1 MSTNHWPDTTR
12 VEHGDF
18 TFDLARAAVRNVRY
32 KNVQIIDLLYTA
44 IRPWDWSTLDADE
57 HSEDV
62 KVTGDTCVITIK
74 DLFAGA
80 LDARTE
86 ITISTDN
93 KFTVTYELRGLAEYS
108 VNRWGICF
116 CLNSA
121 DWMGSTVHS
130 QGNQY
135 QLPAAISPQRV
146 VDGVTQGLFPAA
158 NQMHFIAPD
167 NRSIKVNST
176 GKVLE
181 AEDQRNWTDNT
192 YKIYSGSLS
201 EPRPYVASAGSAWSQ
216 SVTFEIDPPSKQVAD
231 GSKIVVK
238 EIESLPSIGLQFNA
252 DSLLPTDALNTALFF
267 LDIDHIRVNE
277 ESLTAQK
284 INSISANGLIV
295 EAALLSS
302 HSGEKLHQDI
312 AHLNKQIPAGSRIL
326 IQREGREIVEQLD
339 LPTNKSLSSFIPG
352 TDAYLVDL
360 HRNKYDFGESISYS
374 MVPTLHSS
382 DTETIFK
389 TLYTQAESINFAQ
402 EFLAPQVLI
411 SPITFSTRGNPETGH
426 SRDQRINFAS
436 PEMAL
441 RVRTIE
447 GAAWTLG
454 SIFALASAGAYSGT
468 WHELF
473 GEYGVIY
480 PDSDAIKFS
489 PTFHALSALG
499 AHHAHQITIAT
510 SLDNSWVAF
519 ENREAKKIVVASLR
533 PWALEITPKVLAGY
547 KTLQSLRASEC
558 EKASQIMDWWSYAEI
573 TPIAADSPLTLTA
586 FEIAIIRG

>member
-44 IRPWDWSTLDADE
+44 IRPWDWSTLDPDE

-86 ITISTDN
+86 ITISTNN
-93 KFTVTYELRGLAEYS
+93 KITVNYELRGLAEYS

-146 VDGVTQGLFPAA
+146 VDGITQGLFPAG
-158 NQMHFIAPD
+158 NQMHFVAPD

-181 AEDQRNWTDNT
+181 AEDQRNWTDNS

-216 SVTFEIDPPSKQVAD
+216 SVTFEIDLPSKQVAD

-238 EIESLPSIGLQFNA
+238 EIESLPSIGLQFNT

-284 INSISANGLIV
+284 INTVSANGLIV

-326 IQREGREIVEQLD
+326 IQREGREIVEHLD
-339 LPTNKSLSSFIPG
+339 LPPNKSLSSFIPG

-360 HRNKYDFGESISYS
+360 HRNKYNFGESISYS

-426 SRDQRINFAS
+426 SREQRINFAS

-480 PDSDAIKFS
+480 PDSDAVKFS

-519 ENREAKKIVVASLR
+519 ENREVKKIVVASLR

-547 KTLQSLRASEC
+547 KTLQSLRANES

-573 TPIAADSPLTLTA
+573 TPIAPEAPLTLTP

>member
-44 IRPWDWSTLDADE
+44 IRPWDWSTLDPDE

-62 KVTGDTCVITIK
+62 KVTGDICVITIK

-86 ITISTDN
+86 ITISKEN
-93 KFTVTYELRGLAEYS
+93 EFTVAYELRGLAEYS

-121 DWMGSTVHS
+121 DWMGSAVHS

-146 VDGVTQGLFPAA
+146 VDGITQGLFPAA
-158 NQMHFIAPD
+158 NQMHFVAPD

-201 EPRPYVASAGSAWSQ
+201 EPRPFVTSAGSAWSQ
-216 SVTFEIDPPSKQVAD
+216 SVTFEIDPPSAQVAD

-238 EIESLPSIGLQFNA
+238 EIESLPSIGLQFNT

-284 INSISANGLIV
+284 INSVSANGLIV

-326 IQREGREIVEQLD
+326 IQREGREIVELLD
-339 LPTNKSLSSFIPG
+339 LPPNKSLSSFIPG

-360 HRNKYDFGESISYS
+360 HRNKYNFGESISYS
-374 MVPTLHSS
+374 MAPTVHSS

-426 SRDQRINFAS
+426 AREQRINFAS

-473 GEYGVIY
+473 GEHGVIY
-480 PDSDAIKFS
+480 PDSDAVKFS

>member
-1 MSTNHWPDTTR
+1 MSINHWPDTTR

-18 TFDLARAAVRNVRY
+18 TFDLARAAVRNVQY
-32 KNVQIIDLLYTA
+32 KGVQMIDLLYTA
-44 IRPWDWSTLDADE
+44 IRPWDWSTLEPDE

-62 KVTGDTCVITIK
+62 KITGDVCVITIK
-74 DLFAGA
+74 DLFADS
-80 LDARTE
+80 LDARTV
-86 ITISTDN
+86 ITISNANTFN
-93 KFTVTYELRGLAEYS
+93 VAYELRGLAEYS

-121 DWMGSTVHS
+121 DWMGSS
-130 QGNQY
+130 IDSKDGQFR
-135 QLPAAISPQRV
+135 LPESISPQRV
-146 VDGVTQGLFPAA
+146 VEGVTQGLFPAA
-158 NQMHFIAPD
+158 NEMHFVAPD
-167 NRSIKVNST
+167 NRSLKVNST

-201 EPRPYVASAGSAWSQ
+201 EPRPYVASAGSIWSQ
-216 SVTFEIDPPSKQVAD
+216 SVIFEFDSPSKPVPDA
-231 GSKIVVK
+231 SKIVVK
-238 EIESLPSIGLQFNA
+238 EIDSLPSIGVQFNT
-252 DSLLPTDALNTALFF
+252 DSLLPVDTLDTAFVL
-267 LDIDHIRVNE
+267 LDIDHIRINE

-284 INSISANGLIV
+284 INSVSANGLIV

-302 HSGEKLHQDI
+302 NSGEKLHQDI

-326 IQREGREIVEQLD
+326 IQREGREIVEESD
-339 LPTNKSLSSFIPG
+339 LPQNKSLSSFIPG

-360 HRNKYDFGESISYS
+360 HRNKYKFGESVSYS

-382 DTETIFK
+382 DTETIFR
-389 TLYTQAESINFAQ
+389 TLQTQTESISFAQ

-426 SRDQRINFAS
+426 ARDQRINFANS
-436 PEMAL
+436 EIAL
-441 RVRTIE
+441 RIRTIE

-473 GEYGVIY
+473 GKFGLIY
-480 PDSDAIKFS
+480 SEDSAIKFS

-510 SLDNSWVAF
+510 SQDNSWVAF

-547 KTLQSLRASEC
+547 KTMQSLRASEC
-558 EKASQIMDWWSYAEI
+558 EKASQIMDWWSFAQI
-573 TPIAADSPLTLTA
+573 TQISADSPLTLTP
-586 FEIAIIRG
+586 FEIAIIQG

>member
-32 KNVQIIDLLYTA
+32 KNIQIIDLLYTA
-44 IRPWDWSTLDADE
+44 IRPWDWSTLDPDQ

-62 KVTGDTCVITIK
+62 KVTGDICVITIK
-74 DLFAGA
+74 DSFAGA
-80 LDARTE
+80 LDAQTE
-86 ITISTDN
+86 ITISKDN
-93 KFTVTYELRGLAEYS
+93 KFTVAYELRGLAEYS

-121 DWMGSTVHS
+121 DWMGSTVKS
-130 QGNQY
+130 QGNEY

-158 NQMHFIAPD
+158 NEMLFAATDQ
-167 NRSIKVNST
+167 RSIKVVST

-201 EPRPYVASAGSAWSQ
+201 EPRPFVTSAGSLWQQ
-216 SVTFEIDPPSKQVAD
+216 SVTFEISPPNTQLPD
-231 GSKIVVK
+231 GSKIIVK
-238 EIESLPSIGLQFNA
+238 EIDSLPSIGLQFNT
-252 DSLLPTDALNTALFF
+252 DSLLPLDALNNALFL
-267 LDIDHIRVNE
+267 LDIDHIRINE

-284 INSISANGLIV
+284 INTVSTNGLIV

-302 HSGEKLHQDI
+302 HSGDQLHRDI
-312 AHLNKQIPAGSRIL
+312 EHLNKQIPAGSRIL
-326 IQREGREIVEQLD
+326 IQREGREIVEIGD
-339 LPTNKSLSSFIPG
+339 LPKNQSLSSFIPG

-360 HRNKYDFGESISYS
+360 HRNKYEFGESISYS
-374 MVPTLHSS
+374 MVPTVHSS
-382 DTETIFK
+382 DVETIFK
-389 TLYTQAESINFAQ
+389 TLYTQRESIQFAQ
-402 EFLAPQVLI
+402 EFLAQQVLV

-426 SRDQRINFAS
+426 ARDQRINFAN

-441 RVRTIE
+441 RIRTIE

-473 GEYGVIY
+473 GEFGIIY
-480 PDSDAIKFS
+480 PDGDAIKFS
-489 PTFHALSALG
+489 PTFHALAALG
-499 AHHAHQITIAT
+499 AHHAHEITIAT

-519 ENREAKKIVVASLR
+519 ENREAKKIVVTSLR
-533 PWALEITPKVLAGY
+533 PWAIEITANVLAGY
-547 KTLQSLRASEC
+547 ETIQSLRASEA
-558 EKASQIMDWWSYAEI
+558 EKASQIMDWWSYAET
-573 TPIAADSPLTLTA
+573 TPIFSGLPLTLA
-586 FEIAIIRG
+586 PFEIAIIRG

>member
-44 IRPWDWSTLDADE
+44 IRPWDWSTLDPDQ

-62 KVTGDTCVITIK
+62 KVTSDICVITIK
-74 DLFAGA
+74 DSFAGS
-80 LDARTE
+80 LDAQSE
-86 ITISTDN
+86 ITISKDN
-93 KFTVTYELRGLAEYS
+93 KFTVAYELRGLAEYS

-121 DWMGSTVHS
+121 DWMGSTVKS
-130 QGNQY
+130 QGNEY

-158 NQMHFIAPD
+158 NEMLFAATDQ
-167 NRSIKVNST
+167 RSIKVVST

-201 EPRPYVASAGSAWSQ
+201 EPRPFVASAGSLWQQ
-216 SVTFEIDPPSKQVAD
+216 SVTFEISPPNKQVPD
-231 GSKIVVK
+231 GSKIVVN
-238 EIESLPSIGLQFNA
+238 EIDSLPSIGLQFNT
-252 DSLLPTDALNTALFF
+252 DSLLPLDALNNALFL
-267 LDIDHIRVNE
+267 LDIDHVRINE

-284 INSISANGLIV
+284 INTVSTNGLIV

-302 HSGEKLHQDI
+302 HSGDKLHRDI
-312 AHLNKQIPAGSRIL
+312 EHLNKQIPAGSRIL
-326 IQREGREIVEQLD
+326 IQREGREIVEIGD
-339 LPTNKSLSSFIPG
+339 LPKNQSLSSFIPG

-360 HRNKYDFGESISYS
+360 HRNKYQFGESISYS
-374 MVPTLHSS
+374 MVPTVHSS
-382 DTETIFK
+382 DVETIFK
-389 TLYTQAESINFAQ
+389 TLYTQRESIQFAQ
-402 EFLAPQVLI
+402 EFLAQQVLV
-411 SPITFSTRGNPETGH
+411 SPITFSTRGNTETGH
-426 SRDQRINFAS
+426 ARDQRINFAN

-441 RVRTIE
+441 RIRTIE

-473 GEYGVIY
+473 GEFGIIY
-480 PDSDAIKFS
+480 PDGDAIKFS
-489 PTFHALSALG
+489 PTFHALAALG
-499 AHHAHQITIAT
+499 AHHAHEITIAT

-533 PWALEITPKVLAGY
+533 PWAIEITANVLAGY
-547 KTLQSLRASEC
+547 ETIQSLHASES
-558 EKASQIMDWWSYAEI
+558 EKASQIMDWWSYAET
-573 TPIAADSPLTLTA
+573 TPIFSGLPLTLA
-586 FEIAIIRG
+586 PFEIAIIRG

>member
-18 TFDLARAAVRNVRY
+18 TFELARAAVRNVRY

-44 IRPWDWSTLDADE
+44 IRPWDWSTLDPDQ

-62 KVTGDTCVITIK
+62 KVTDDICIITIK

-86 ITISTDN
+86 ITISKDN
-93 KFTVTYELRGLAEYS
+93 KFTVAYELRGLAEYS

-121 DWMGSTVHS
+121 DWMGSTVKS
-130 QGNQY
+130 KGNEY
-135 QLPAAISPQRV
+135 QLPATISPQRV

-158 NQMHFIAPD
+158 NEMLFAATDQ
-167 NRSIKVNST
+167 RSIKVVST

-201 EPRPYVASAGSAWSQ
+201 EPRPFVTSAGSLWRQ
-216 SVTFEIDPPSKQVAD
+216 SVTFEISPPNKQVPD
-231 GSKIVVK
+231 GSKIVVN
-238 EIESLPSIGLQFNA
+238 EIDSLPSIGLQFNT
-252 DSLLPTDALNTALFF
+252 DSLLPHDALNNALFL
-267 LDIDHIRVNE
+267 LDIDHIRINE

-284 INSISANGLIV
+284 INTVSTNGLIV

-302 HSGEKLHQDI
+302 HSGDKLHRDI
-312 AHLNKQIPAGSRIL
+312 EHLNRQIPAGSRIL
-326 IQREGREIVEQLD
+326 IQREGREIVEIGD
-339 LPTNKSLSSFIPG
+339 LPKNKSLSSFVPG

-360 HRNKYDFGESISYS
+360 HRNKYEFGESISYS
-374 MVPTLHSS
+374 MVPTVHSS
-382 DTETIFK
+382 DIETIFK
-389 TLYTQAESINFAQ
+389 TLYTQRESIQFAQ
-402 EFLAPQVLI
+402 EFLAKQVLV

-426 SRDQRINFAS
+426 ARDQRINFAN

-441 RVRTIE
+441 RIRTIE

-473 GEYGVIY
+473 GEFGIIY
-480 PDSDAIKFS
+480 PDGDAIKFS
-489 PTFHALSALG
+489 PTFHALAALG
-499 AHHAHQITIAT
+499 AHHAHEITIAT

-533 PWALEITPKVLAGY
+533 PWAIEITAKVLAGY
-547 KTLQSLRASEC
+547 ETIQSLRASESD
-558 EKASQIMDWWSYAEI
+558 KASQIMDWWSYAET
-573 TPIAADSPLTLTA
+573 TPIFGGLPLTLA
-586 FEIAIIRG
+586 PFEIAIIRG

>member
-1 MSTNHWPDTTR
+1 MSANHWPDTTR

-18 TFDLARAAVRNVRY
+18 TFDLARAAIRNVRY
-32 KNVQIIDLLYTA
+32 KKFQIIDLLYTA
-44 IRPWDWSTLDADE
+44 IRPWDWSTLDPDE

-62 KVTGDTCVITIK
+62 KVTGDLCVITIK

-80 LDARTE
+80 LDARTV
-86 ITISTDN
+86 ITVSSDN
-93 KFTVTYELRGLAEYS
+93 KFTVAYELRGLAEYS

-121 DWMGSTVHS
+121 DWMGSTVQS
-130 QGNQY
+130 VGNEY
-135 QLPAAISPQRV
+135 ILPAAISPQRV
-146 VDGVTQGLFPAA
+146 VDGITQGLFPAA
-158 NQMHFIAPD
+158 NQMQFIAPD

-201 EPRPYVASAGSAWSQ
+201 EPRPFVASAGSIWSQ
-216 SVTFEIDPPSKQVAD
+216 SVTFEIDPPSNQVPD

-238 EIESLPSIGLQFNA
+238 EIDSLPSIGLQFNT
-252 DSLLPTDALNTALFF
+252 DSLLPADALNTALFF

-277 ESLTAQK
+277 ESVTAQK
-284 INSISANGLIV
+284 INAVSANGLIV

-302 HSGEKLHQDI
+302 NSGEKLHQDI
-312 AHLNKQIPAGSRIL
+312 AHLNKQMPAGSRIL

-339 LPTNKSLSSFIPG
+339 LPPNKSLSSFIPG

-360 HRNKYDFGESISYS
+360 HRNKYQFGDSISYS
-374 MVPTLHSS
+374 MVPTVHSS

-389 TLYTQAESINFAQ
+389 TLYTQIESINFAQ

-426 SRDQRINFAS
+426 ARDQRINFANL
-436 PEMAL
+436 EMAL
-441 RVRTIE
+441 RIRTIE

-473 GEYGVIY
+473 GDYGVMY
-480 PDSDAIKFS
+480 PDDDAVKFS
-489 PTFHALSALG
+489 PTFHALTALG

-533 PWALEITPKVLAGY
+533 PWPLEITPKVLAGY
-547 KTLQSLRASEC
+547 ETLQSLRASEC

-573 TPIAADSPLTLTA
+573 TPIAPETPLTLTA

>member
-44 IRPWDWSTLDADE
+44 IRPWDWSTLDPDQ

-62 KVTGDTCVITIK
+62 KVDGDICTITIK

-86 ITISTDN
+86 ITITKDN
-93 KFTVTYELRGLAEYS
+93 KFTISYELRGLAEYS
-108 VNRWGICF
+108 VNRWGVCF
-116 CLNSA
+116 CLNTA
-121 DWMGSTVHS
+121 DWMGSTVKS
-130 QGNQY
+130 QSNQY

-158 NQMHFIAPD
+158 NQMLIAAPD
-167 NRSIKVNST
+167 NRSIKVTST

-181 AEDQRNWTDNT
+181 VEDQRNWTDNT

-201 EPRPYVASAGSAWSQ
+201 EPRPFVTSAGSLWQQ
-216 SVTFEIDPPSKQVAD
+216 SVTFEISPPSKQVPD

-238 EIESLPSIGLQFNA
+238 EIDSLPSIGLQFNT
-252 DSLLPTDALNTALFF
+252 DPLLPLDALNTALFL
-267 LDIDHIRVNE
+267 LDIDHMRINE

-284 INSISANGLIV
+284 IISASTNGLIV

-302 HSGEKLHQDI
+302 HSGDKLHREVE
-312 AHLNKQIPAGSRIL
+312 HLNKQIPAGSRVL
-326 IQREGREIVEQLD
+326 IHREGRGIIEVSD
-339 LPTNKSLSSFIPG
+339 LPKNKSLSSFIPG

-360 HRNKYDFGESISYS
+360 HRNKYNFGESISYS

-389 TLYTQAESINFAQ
+389 TLYTQRESIQFVQ

-426 SRDQRINFAS
+426 SRDQRINFAN

-441 RVRTIE
+441 RIRTIE

-473 GEYGVIY
+473 GEFGIIY
-480 PDSDAIKFS
+480 PDGDAIKFT

-499 AHHAHQITIAT
+499 AHHSDEITIAT

-533 PWALEITPKVLAGY
+533 PWAIEITANVLAGY
-547 KTLQSLRASEC
+547 KTIQSLHASEC
-558 EKASQIMDWWSYAEI
+558 EKASQIMDWWSYAET
-573 TPIAADSPLTLTA
+573 TPISGGSPLTLTP

>member
-44 IRPWDWSTLDADE
+44 IRPWDWSTLDPDQ

-62 KVTGDTCVITIK
+62 KVTGDICIITIK

-80 LDARTE
+80 LDASTE
-86 ITISTDN
+86 ITISKDN
-93 KFTVTYELRGLAEYS
+93 KFTVAYELRGLAEYS

-121 DWMGSTVHS
+121 DWMGSAVKS

-146 VDGVTQGLFPAA
+146 VDGVTQGLFPAS
-158 NQMHFIAPD
+158 NEMLFTAPD
-167 NRSIKVNST
+167 QRSIKVVST

-201 EPRPYVASAGSAWSQ
+201 EPRPFVTSAGSLWQQ
-216 SVTFEIDPPSKQVAD
+216 SVTFEIGPPNKPVAD
-231 GSKIVVK
+231 GSKIIVK
-238 EIESLPSIGLQFNA
+238 EIDSLPSIGLQFNT
-252 DSLLPTDALNTALFF
+252 DSLLPLDVLNTALFL
-267 LDIDHIRVNE
+267 LDIDHIRINE

-284 INSISANGLIV
+284 INTVSTNGLIV

-302 HSGEKLHQDI
+302 HSGDKLHHEI
-312 AHLNKQIPAGSRIL
+312 EHLNKQIPAGSRIL
-326 IQREGREIVEQLD
+326 IQREGREIVEFGD
-339 LPTNKSLSSFIPG
+339 LPKNQSLSSFIPG

-360 HRNKYDFGESISYS
+360 HRNRYEFGESISYS
-374 MVPTLHSS
+374 MVPTVHSS
-382 DTETIFK
+382 DIETIFK
-389 TLYTQAESINFAQ
+389 TLYTQRESIQFAQ
-402 EFLAPQVLI
+402 EFLAKQVLV

-426 SRDQRINFAS
+426 AREQRINFAN

-441 RVRTIE
+441 RIRTIE

-473 GEYGVIY
+473 GEFGIIY
-480 PDSDAIKFS
+480 PDGDAIKFS
-489 PTFHALSALG
+489 PTFHVLAALG
-499 AHHAHQITIAT
+499 AHHAHEITIAT

-533 PWALEITPKVLAGY
+533 PWAIEITANVLAGY
-547 KTLQSLRASEC
+547 ETIQSLRASEC
-558 EKASQIMDWWSYAEI
+558 DKASQIMDWWSYAET
-573 TPIAADSPLTLTA
+573 TPIIGGLPLTLA
-586 FEIAIIRG
+586 PFEIAIIRG

>member
-44 IRPWDWSTLDADE
+44 IRPWDWSTLDPDQ

-62 KVTGDTCVITIK
+62 KVTGDICIITIK

-80 LDARTE
+80 LDASTE
-86 ITISTDN
+86 ITISKDN
-93 KFTVTYELRGLAEYS
+93 KFTVAYELRGLAEYS

-121 DWMGSTVHS
+121 DWMGSAVKS

-146 VDGVTQGLFPAA
+146 VDGVTQGLFPAS
-158 NQMHFIAPD
+158 NEMLFTAPD
-167 NRSIKVNST
+167 QRSIKVVST

-201 EPRPYVASAGSAWSQ
+201 EPRPFVTSAGSLWQQ
-216 SVTFEIDPPSKQVAD
+216 SVTFEIGPPNKPVAD
-231 GSKIVVK
+231 GSKIIVK
-238 EIESLPSIGLQFNA
+238 EIDSLPSIGLQFNT
-252 DSLLPTDALNTALFF
+252 DSLLPLDALNTALFL
-267 LDIDHIRVNE
+267 LDIDHIRINE

-284 INSISANGLIV
+284 INTVSTNGLIV

-302 HSGEKLHQDI
+302 HSGDKLHHEI
-312 AHLNKQIPAGSRIL
+312 EHLNKQIPAGSRIL
-326 IQREGREIVEQLD
+326 IQREGREIVELGD
-339 LPTNKSLSSFIPG
+339 LPKNQSLSSFIPG

-360 HRNKYDFGESISYS
+360 HRNRYEFGESISYS
-374 MVPTLHSS
+374 MVPTVHSS
-382 DTETIFK
+382 DIETIFK
-389 TLYTQAESINFAQ
+389 TLYTQRESIQFAQ
-402 EFLAPQVLI
+402 EFLAKQVLV

-426 SRDQRINFAS
+426 AREQRINFAN

-441 RVRTIE
+441 RIRTIE

-473 GEYGVIY
+473 GEFGIIY
-480 PDSDAIKFS
+480 PDGDAIKFS
-489 PTFHALSALG
+489 PTFHVLAALG
-499 AHHAHQITIAT
+499 AHHAHEITIAT

-533 PWALEITPKVLAGY
+533 PWAIEITANVLAGY
-547 KTLQSLRASEC
+547 ETIQSLRASEC
-558 EKASQIMDWWSYAEI
+558 EKASQIMDWWSYAET
-573 TPIAADSPLTLTA
+573 TPIIGGLPLTLA
-586 FEIAIIRG
+586 PFEIAIIRG

>member
-44 IRPWDWSTLDADE
+44 IRPWDWSTLDPDQ

-62 KVTGDTCVITIK
+62 KVDGDICTITIK

-86 ITISTDN
+86 ITITKDN
-93 KFTVTYELRGLAEYS
+93 KFTISYELRGLAEYS
-108 VNRWGICF
+108 VNRWGVCF
-116 CLNSA
+116 CLNTA
-121 DWMGSTVHS
+121 DWMGSTVKS
-130 QGNQY
+130 QSNQY

-158 NQMHFIAPD
+158 NQMLIAAPD
-167 NRSIKVNST
+167 NRSIKVTST

-201 EPRPYVASAGSAWSQ
+201 EPRPFVTSAGSLWQQ
-216 SVTFEIDPPSKQVAD
+216 SVTFEISPPSKQVPD

-238 EIESLPSIGLQFNA
+238 EIDSLPSIGLQFNT
-252 DSLLPTDALNTALFF
+252 DPLLPLDALNTALFL
-267 LDIDHIRVNE
+267 LDIDHMRINE

-284 INSISANGLIV
+284 IISASTNGLIV

-302 HSGEKLHQDI
+302 HSGDKLHREVE
-312 AHLNKQIPAGSRIL
+312 HLNKQIPAGSRVL
-326 IQREGREIVEQLD
+326 IHREGRGIIEVSD
-339 LPTNKSLSSFIPG
+339 LPKNKSLSSFIPG

-360 HRNKYDFGESISYS
+360 HRNKYNFGESISYS

-389 TLYTQAESINFAQ
+389 TLYTQRESIQFVQ

-426 SRDQRINFAS
+426 SRDQRINFAN

-441 RVRTIE
+441 RIRTIE

-473 GEYGVIY
+473 GEFGIIY
-480 PDSDAIKFS
+480 PDGDAIKFT

-499 AHHAHQITIAT
+499 AHHSDEITIAT

-533 PWALEITPKVLAGY
+533 PWAIEIKANVLAGY
-547 KTLQSLRASEC
+547 KTIQSLHASEC
-558 EKASQIMDWWSYAEI
+558 EKASQIMDWWSYAET
-573 TPIAADSPLTLTA
+573 TPISGGSPLTLA
-586 FEIAIIRG
+586 PFEIAIIRG

>member
-1 MSTNHWPDTTR
+1 VNTNHWPDTTR

-32 KNVQIIDLLYTA
+32 RNVQIIDLLYTA
-44 IRPWDWSTLDADE
+44 IRPWDWSTLDPDE

-62 KVTGDTCVITIK
+62 TVTGDICKITIK

-86 ITISTDN
+86 ITISKDN
-93 KFTVTYELRGLAEYS
+93 KFTVAYELRGLAEYS

-121 DWMGSTVHS
+121 DWMGSSVQS
-130 QGNQY
+130 QGNEY
-135 QLPAAISPQRV
+135 KLPAAISPQRV
-146 VDGVTQGLFPAA
+146 IDGVTQGLFPAA

-201 EPRPYVASAGSAWSQ
+201 EPRPYVASAGSVWSQ
-216 SVTFEIDPPSKQVAD
+216 SVTFEINPLSKSVPD

-238 EIESLPSIGLQFNA
+238 EIDSLPSIGLQFNT
-252 DSLLPTDALNTALFF
+252 DPLLPADTLDTAFIL
-267 LDIDHIRVNE
+267 LDIDHIRINE
-277 ESLTAQK
+277 ESLSAQK
-284 INSISANGLIV
+284 INRVSTNGLIV

-302 HSGEKLHQDI
+302 NSGADLHREI
-312 AHLNKQIPAGSRIL
+312 EHLNKQIPAGSRIL
-326 IQREGREIVEQLD
+326 IQREGREIVEEKD
-339 LPTNKSLSSFIPG
+339 LPPNKSLSSFIPG

-360 HRNKYDFGESISYS
+360 HRNKYNFGESISYS

-389 TLYTQAESINFAQ
+389 TLHTQAESINFAQ

-426 SRDQRINFAS
+426 SRDQRINFAN

-441 RVRTIE
+441 RIRTIE

-454 SIFALASAGAYSGT
+454 SIFALASAGAFSGT

-480 PDSDAIKFS
+480 PESDAIKFS

-519 ENREAKKIVVASLR
+519 ENREVKKIVVASLR

-547 KTLQSLRASEC
+547 KTLQSLRASDC

-573 TPIAADSPLTLTA
+573 TPIAPEAPLTLTP

>member
-1 MSTNHWPDTTR
+1 MSANNWPDTTR

-18 TFDLARAAVRNVRY
+18 TFDLARAAIRNVRY
-32 KNVQIIDLLYTA
+32 KDVQMIDLLYTA
-44 IRPWDWSTLDADE
+44 IRPWDWSTLDPDE

-62 KVTGDTCVITIK
+62 KVTGDKCVITIK

-86 ITISTDN
+86 ITISNANT
-93 KFTVTYELRGLAEYS
+93 FSVAYELHGLAEYS

-121 DWMGSTVHS
+121 DWMGSTVDS
-130 QGNQY
+130 QGNQFR
-135 QLPAAISPQRV
+135 LPESISPQRV

-158 NQMHFIAPD
+158 NEMHFVAPD
-167 NRSIKVNST
+167 NRSLKVNST

-201 EPRPYVASAGSAWSQ
+201 EPRPYVASAGSIWSQ
-216 SVTFEIDPPSKQVAD
+216 SVIFEFDSPSKPVPD

-238 EIESLPSIGLQFNA
+238 EIDSLPSIGVQFNT
-252 DSLLPTDALNTALFF
+252 DSLLPVDTLDTAFVL
-267 LDIDHIRVNE
+267 LDIDHIRINE

-284 INSISANGLIV
+284 INSVSANGLIV

-302 HSGEKLHQDI
+302 NSGEELHQDI

-326 IQREGREIVEQLD
+326 IQREGREIVEESD
-339 LPTNKSLSSFIPG
+339 LPQNKSLSSFIPG
-352 TDAYLVDL
+352 TDAYVVDL
-360 HRNKYDFGESISYS
+360 HRNKYNFGESVSYS

-382 DTETIFK
+382 DTETIFR
-389 TLYTQAESINFAQ
+389 TLQTQTESISFAQ

-426 SRDQRINFAS
+426 ARDQRINFANS
-436 PEMAL
+436 EIAL
-441 RVRTIE
+441 RIRTIE

-473 GEYGVIY
+473 GKFGLIFSE
-480 PDSDAIKFS
+480 DSAIKFS

-547 KTLQSLRASEC
+547 KTMQSLRASEC
-558 EKASQIMDWWSYAEI
+558 VKASQIMDWWSFAQI
-573 TPIAADSPLTLTA
+573 TQISADSPLTLTP

>member
-44 IRPWDWSTLDADE
+44 IRPWDWSTLDPDE

-62 KVTGDTCVITIK
+62 KVTGDICIITIK

-86 ITISTDN
+86 ITISKDN

-146 VDGVTQGLFPAA
+146 VDGITQGLFPAA
-158 NQMHFIAPD
+158 NQMHFVAPD

-201 EPRPYVASAGSAWSQ
+201 EPRPFVTSAGSAWSQ
-216 SVTFEIDPPSKQVAD
+216 SVTFEIDPPSAQVAD

-238 EIESLPSIGLQFNA
+238 EIESLPSIGLQFNT

-284 INSISANGLIV
+284 INSVSANGLIV

-326 IQREGREIVEQLD
+326 IQREGREIVELLD
-339 LPTNKSLSSFIPG
+339 LPPNKSLSSFIPG

-360 HRNKYDFGESISYS
+360 HRNKYNFGESISYS
-374 MVPTLHSS
+374 MAPTVHSS

-426 SRDQRINFAS
+426 AREQRINFAS

-473 GEYGVIY
+473 GEHGVIY
-480 PDSDAIKFS
+480 PDSDAVKFS

>member
-1 MSTNHWPDTTR
+1 VNTNHWPDTTR

-32 KNVQIIDLLYTA
+32 RNVQIIDLLYTA
-44 IRPWDWSTLDADE
+44 IRPWDWSTLDPDE

-62 KVTGDTCVITIK
+62 TVTGDICKITIK

-86 ITISTDN
+86 ITISKDN
-93 KFTVTYELRGLAEYS
+93 KFTVAYELRGLAEYS

-121 DWMGSTVHS
+121 DWMGSSVQS
-130 QGNQY
+130 QGNEY
-135 QLPAAISPQRV
+135 KLPAAISPQRV
-146 VDGVTQGLFPAA
+146 IDGVTQGLFPAA

-201 EPRPYVASAGSAWSQ
+201 EPRPYVASAGSVWSQ
-216 SVTFEIDPPSKQVAD
+216 SVTFEINPPSKPVPD

-238 EIESLPSIGLQFNA
+238 EIDSLPSIGLQFNT
-252 DSLLPTDALNTALFF
+252 DPLLPADTLDTAFIL
-267 LDIDHIRVNE
+267 LDIDHIRINE
-277 ESLTAQK
+277 ESLSAQK
-284 INSISANGLIV
+284 INSVSTNGLIV

-302 HSGEKLHQDI
+302 NSGADLHREI
-312 AHLNKQIPAGSRIL
+312 EHLNKQIPAGSRIL
-326 IQREGREIVEQLD
+326 IQREGREIVEEKD
-339 LPTNKSLSSFIPG
+339 LPPNKSLSSFIPG

-360 HRNKYDFGESISYS
+360 HRNKYNFGESISYS
-374 MVPTLHSS
+374 MAPTVHSS
-382 DTETIFK
+382 DTETVFK
-389 TLYTQAESINFAQ
+389 TLYTQAESIGFAQ

-426 SRDQRINFAS
+426 SRDQRINFAN

-441 RVRTIE
+441 RIRTIE

-454 SIFALASAGAYSGT
+454 SIFALASAGAFSGT

-480 PDSDAIKFS
+480 PESGAIKFS

-519 ENREAKKIVVASLR
+519 ENREVKKIVVASLR

-547 KTLQSLRASEC
+547 KTLQSLRANES

-573 TPIAADSPLTLTA
+573 TPIAPEAPLTLTP

>member
-1 MSTNHWPDTTR
+1 MNTNHWPDTTR

-32 KNVQIIDLLYTA
+32 RNVQIIDLLYTA
-44 IRPWDWSTLDADE
+44 IRPWDWSTLDPDE

-62 KVTGDTCVITIK
+62 TVTGDICKITIK

-86 ITISTDN
+86 ITISKDN
-93 KFTVTYELRGLAEYS
+93 KFTVAYELRGLAEYS

-121 DWMGSTVHS
+121 DWMGSSVQS
-130 QGNQY
+130 QGNEY
-135 QLPAAISPQRV
+135 KLPAAISPQRV
-146 VDGVTQGLFPAA
+146 IDGVTQGLFPAA

-201 EPRPYVASAGSAWSQ
+201 EPRPYVASAGSVWSQ
-216 SVTFEIDPPSKQVAD
+216 SVTFEINPLSKSVPD

-238 EIESLPSIGLQFNA
+238 EIDSLPSIGLQFNT
-252 DSLLPTDALNTALFF
+252 DPLLPADTLDTAFIL
-267 LDIDHIRVNE
+267 LDIDHIRINE
-277 ESLTAQK
+277 ESLSAQK
-284 INSISANGLIV
+284 INRVSTNGLIV

-302 HSGEKLHQDI
+302 NSGADLHREI
-312 AHLNKQIPAGSRIL
+312 EHLNKQIPAGSRIL
-326 IQREGREIVEQLD
+326 IQREGREIVEEKD
-339 LPTNKSLSSFIPG
+339 LPPNKSLSSFIPG

-360 HRNKYDFGESISYS
+360 HRNKYNFGESISYS

-389 TLYTQAESINFAQ
+389 TLHTQAESINFAQ

-426 SRDQRINFAS
+426 SRDQRINFAN

-441 RVRTIE
+441 RIRTIE

-454 SIFALASAGAYSGT
+454 SIFALASAGAFSGT

-480 PDSDAIKFS
+480 PESDAIKFS

-519 ENREAKKIVVASLR
+519 ENREVKKIVVASLR

-547 KTLQSLRASEC
+547 KTLQSLRASDC

-573 TPIAADSPLTLTA
+573 TPIAPEAPLTLTP

>member
-1 MSTNHWPDTTR
+1 MSTKHWPDTTR

-44 IRPWDWSTLDADE
+44 IRPWDWSTLDPDQ
-57 HSEDV
+57 HSEDI
-62 KVTGDTCVITIK
+62 KVTGDICVITIK
-74 DLFAGA
+74 DSFAGS
-80 LDARTE
+80 LDAQTE
-86 ITISTDN
+86 ITISKDN
-93 KFTVTYELRGLAEYS
+93 KFTVAYELRGLAEYS

-121 DWMGSTVHS
+121 DWMGSTVKS
-130 QGNQY
+130 QGNEY

-158 NQMHFIAPD
+158 KEMLFAATDQ
-167 NRSIKVNST
+167 RSIKVVST

-201 EPRPYVASAGSAWSQ
+201 EPRPFVVSAGSLWQQ
-216 SVTFEIDPPSKQVAD
+216 SVTFEISPPNKQVPD
-231 GSKIVVK
+231 GSKIVVN
-238 EIESLPSIGLQFNA
+238 EIDSLPSIGLQFNT
-252 DSLLPTDALNTALFF
+252 DSLLPLDALNNALFL
-267 LDIDHIRVNE
+267 LDIDHIRINE

-284 INSISANGLIV
+284 INTVSTNGLIV

-302 HSGEKLHQDI
+302 HSGDKLHRDI
-312 AHLNKQIPAGSRIL
+312 EHLNKQIPAGSRIL
-326 IQREGREIVEQLD
+326 IQREGREIVEIGD
-339 LPTNKSLSSFIPG
+339 LPKNQSLSSFIPG

-360 HRNKYDFGESISYS
+360 HRNKYEFGESISYS
-374 MVPTLHSS
+374 MVPTVHSS
-382 DTETIFK
+382 DVETIFK
-389 TLYTQAESINFAQ
+389 TLYTQRESIQFAQ
-402 EFLAPQVLI
+402 EFLAQQVLV
-411 SPITFSTRGNPETGH
+411 SPITFSTRGNTETGH
-426 SRDQRINFAS
+426 ARDQRINFAN

-441 RVRTIE
+441 RIRTIE

-473 GEYGVIY
+473 GEFGIIY
-480 PDSDAIKFS
+480 PDGDAIKFS
-489 PTFHALSALG
+489 PTFHALAALG
-499 AHHAHQITIAT
+499 AHHAHEITIAT

-533 PWALEITPKVLAGY
+533 PWAIEITTNVLAGY
-547 KTLQSLRASEC
+547 ETIQSLHASES
-558 EKASQIMDWWSYAEI
+558 EKASQIMDWWSYAET
-573 TPIAADSPLTLTA
+573 TPIFSGLPLTLA
-586 FEIAIIRG
+586 PFEIAIIRG

>member
-32 KNVQIIDLLYTA
+32 RNVQIIDLLYTA
-44 IRPWDWSTLDADE
+44 IRPWDWSTLDPDQ

-62 KVTGDTCVITIK
+62 KVTGDICVITIK
-74 DLFAGA
+74 DSFAGA
-80 LDARTE
+80 LNAQTE
-86 ITISTDN
+86 ITISKDN
-93 KFTVTYELRGLAEYS
+93 KFTVAYELRGLAEYS

-121 DWMGSTVHS
+121 DWMGSTVKS
-130 QGNQY
+130 QGNEY

-158 NQMHFIAPD
+158 NEMLFAATDQ
-167 NRSIKVNST
+167 RSIKVVST

-201 EPRPYVASAGSAWSQ
+201 EPRPFVTSAGSLWQQ
-216 SVTFEIDPPSKQVAD
+216 SVTFEISPPNKQVPD
-231 GSKIVVK
+231 GSKIVVN
-238 EIESLPSIGLQFNA
+238 EIDSLPSIGLQFNT
-252 DSLLPTDALNTALFF
+252 DSLLPLDALNNALFL
-267 LDIDHIRVNE
+267 LDIDHIRINE

-284 INSISANGLIV
+284 INTVSTNGLIV

-302 HSGEKLHQDI
+302 HSGDQLHRDI
-312 AHLNKQIPAGSRIL
+312 EHLNKQIPAGSRIL
-326 IQREGREIVEQLD
+326 IQREGREIVEIGD
-339 LPTNKSLSSFIPG
+339 LPKNQSLSSFIPG

-360 HRNKYDFGESISYS
+360 HRNKYQFGESISYS
-374 MVPTLHSS
+374 MVPTVHSS
-382 DTETIFK
+382 DVETIFK
-389 TLYTQAESINFAQ
+389 TLYTQRESIQFAQ
-402 EFLAPQVLI
+402 EFLAQRVLV

-426 SRDQRINFAS
+426 ARDQRINFAN

-441 RVRTIE
+441 RIRTIE

-473 GEYGVIY
+473 GEFGIIY
-480 PDSDAIKFS
+480 PDGDAIKFS
-489 PTFHALSALG
+489 PTFHALAALG
-499 AHHAHQITIAT
+499 AHHAHEITIAT

-519 ENREAKKIVVASLR
+519 ENREAKKIVVTSLR
-533 PWALEITPKVLAGY
+533 PWAIEITANVLAGY
-547 KTLQSLRASEC
+547 ETIQSLRASEA
-558 EKASQIMDWWSYAEI
+558 EKASQIMDWWSYAET
-573 TPIAADSPLTLTA
+573 TPIFSGLPLTLA
-586 FEIAIIRG
+586 PFEIAIIRG

>member
-1 MSTNHWPDTTR
+1 VSTNHWPDTTR

-44 IRPWDWSTLDADE
+44 IRPWDWSTLDPDQ

-62 KVTGDTCVITIK
+62 KVTGDICIITIK

-80 LDARTE
+80 LDASTE
-86 ITISTDN
+86 ITISKDN
-93 KFTVTYELRGLAEYS
+93 KFTVAYELRGLAEYS

-121 DWMGSTVHS
+121 DWMGSAVKS

-146 VDGVTQGLFPAA
+146 VDGVTQGLFPAS
-158 NQMHFIAPD
+158 NEMLFTAPD
-167 NRSIKVNST
+167 QRSIKVVST

-201 EPRPYVASAGSAWSQ
+201 EPRPFVTSAGSLWQQ
-216 SVTFEIDPPSKQVAD
+216 SVTFEIGPPNKPVAD
-231 GSKIVVK
+231 GSKIIVK
-238 EIESLPSIGLQFNA
+238 EIDSLPSIGLQFNT
-252 DSLLPTDALNTALFF
+252 DSLLPLDALNTALFL
-267 LDIDHIRVNE
+267 LDIDHIRINE

-284 INSISANGLIV
+284 INTVSTNGLIV

-302 HSGEKLHQDI
+302 HSGDKLHHEI
-312 AHLNKQIPAGSRIL
+312 EHLNKQIPAGSRIL
-326 IQREGREIVEQLD
+326 IQREGREIVELGD
-339 LPTNKSLSSFIPG
+339 LPKNQSLSSFIPG

-360 HRNKYDFGESISYS
+360 HRNRYEFGESISYS
-374 MVPTLHSS
+374 MVPTVHSS
-382 DTETIFK
+382 DIETIFK
-389 TLYTQAESINFAQ
+389 TLYTQRESIQFAQ
-402 EFLAPQVLI
+402 EFLAKQVLV

-426 SRDQRINFAS
+426 AREQRINFAN

-441 RVRTIE
+441 RIRTIE

-473 GEYGVIY
+473 GEFGIIY
-480 PDSDAIKFS
+480 PDGDAIKFS
-489 PTFHALSALG
+489 PTFHVLAALG
-499 AHHAHQITIAT
+499 AHHAHEITIAT

-533 PWALEITPKVLAGY
+533 PWAIEITANVLAGY
-547 KTLQSLRASEC
+547 ETIQSLRASEC
-558 EKASQIMDWWSYAEI
+558 EKASQIMDWWSYAET
-573 TPIAADSPLTLTA
+573 TPISGGLPLTLA
-586 FEIAIIRG
+586 PFEIAIIRG